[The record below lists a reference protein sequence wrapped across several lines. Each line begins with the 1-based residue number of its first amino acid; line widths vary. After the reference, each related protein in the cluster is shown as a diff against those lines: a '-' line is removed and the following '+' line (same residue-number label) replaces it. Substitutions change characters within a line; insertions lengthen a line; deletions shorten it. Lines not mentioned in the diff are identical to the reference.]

1 MPTMIAFTIW
11 LSSSTCSE
19 FQVPTCSNFMA
30 RGQVSV
36 KAILFG
42 VGGSGGG
49 MRSIRLAR
57 PVGETILSHGT
68 GGVLGSGRCPLG
80 GAVLGL
86 PTVCHQN
93 RGMGRDFALLLKDRE
108 NRKLLS

>member
-1 MPTMIAFTIW
+1 
-11 LSSSTCSE
+11 
-19 FQVPTCSNFMA
+19 MA

-36 KAILFG
+36 KAVLFG

-49 MRSIRLAR
+49 MRSTRLAR
-57 PVGETILSHGT
+57 PVRKTILSHRT
-68 GGVLGSGRCPLG
+68 GGVLGSWRCPLR

-93 RGMGRDFALLLKDRE
+93 RGMERDFTLLLKDRE
-108 NRKLLS
+108 KKVT